1 MITPECIVHRDLARL
16 RRRRA
21 PGRQC
26 ARGAASSRGM
36 PRTVPPRSPTFDRS
50 ATRCAQTI
58 PSESVPPELD
68 GLASTVI
75 SRTRA
80 ESAESWPGI
89 FRRAQEDWHWVIVG
103 AGAIAATFVST
114 LVLSAILAFGPKPD
128 RADSISAFYTNFRT
142 PAGDLYLLATPA
154 GRDQE
159 PIWVN
164 ENGGPA
170 ASARVVHATWFVD
183 TRAHGSRSG
192 GCASGRR
199 DRRRSHAG
207 AESHV
212 ATTPSPDRV
221 AARRNQ
227 PIPHDRANSAGCLP
241 GRPPGAARGLGQR
254 HGERALDFAVKL
266 EVRSQK
272 LEVTDAAASSN
283 F

>member
-1 MITPECIVHRDLARL
+1 MITPECIVQRDLGAFVDGEL
-16 RRRRA
+16 
-21 PGRQC
+21 
-26 ARGAASSRGM
+26 RGASVLEVLHHLEGCPDCAAE
-36 PRTVPPRSPTFDRS
+36 VAYLRSLGDTMR
-50 ATRCAQTI
+50 QTI

-75 SRTRA
+75 SRTHA

-170 ASARVVHATWFVD
+170 ASARVGTRDVVLD

-192 GCASGRR
+192 GCASGGR

-241 GRPPGAARGLGQR
+241 GRPPGAARGLRQR
-254 HGERALDFAVKL
+254 HGERALDL
-266 EVRSQK
+266 RC
-272 LEVTDAAASSN
+272 
-283 F
+283 